1 MKTSRVILIA
11 VCATICLI
19 FVGCA
24 GIKPPVPQ
32 IREVVCTSS
41 EFDSA
46 LVHVANNL
54 KLQTEKQNDSVYQI
68 TQWPLNAFE
77 STREVRFLTRRSG
90 DSLKMVSKAVQWG
103 GYGNS
108 GKAPANDFAYITVS
122 AMQQEI
128 SLLQRGPITDRR
140 LPKKSSAKA
149 LGISMLNP
157 GLGIMYCYSNP
168 MIPKNTT
175 WTMGI
180 GYILLDLDALYLTI
194 KPFYWRNEVDTTKM
208 VSSRPLGILC
218 LILGRA
224 LMLGVIGFDLK
235 TLNMYAETPYYFDIN
250 EVNGDI
256 NVGYQYHF

>member
-1 MKTSRVILIA
+1 M
-11 VCATICLI
+11 
-19 FVGCA
+19 
-24 GIKPPVPQ
+24 P
-32 IREVVCTSS
+32 S

-46 LVHVANNL
+46 LVHVSNNL
-54 KLQTEKQNDSVYQI
+54 KLQTEKQNDSVCLI

-77 STREVRFLTRRSG
+77 STREVKFLTHRNG

-103 GYGNS
+103 GFGGGTKS
-108 GKAPANDFAYITVS
+108 PANDFAYITVS

-128 SLLQRGPITDRR
+128 CILQKNPITDRR

-157 GLGIMYCYSNP
+157 GLGILYCYRNP

-175 WTMGI
+175 WAMGI
-180 GYILLDLDALYLTI
+180 GYFLLDIDALYLTI
-194 KPFYWRNEVDTTKM
+194 KPFYWRSEVDTTKM

-218 LILGRA
+218 LILSRA
-224 LMLGVIGFDLK
+224 LMLGVINFDLQ

-256 NVGYQYHF
+256 NIGYQYHF